1 MIKIRNPVEQLQGRM
16 QSIQNNLKEIR
27 TIMSSWAKA
36 PLFERKD
43 SKKDTV
49 LCLEERNDRKTK
61 RYGELEAAAIKVH
74 QLVDANMQLFGM
86 DESQDDKN
94 WVKYVIFVDT
104 IVYENLLFMIGI
116 R

>member
-1 MIKIRNPVEQLQGRM
+1 
-16 QSIQNNLKEIR
+16 
-27 TIMSSWAKA
+27 MSSWAKA

-61 RYGELEAAAIKVH
+61 RYTELESAATKVH
-74 QLVDANMQLFGM
+74 HLLENNMQLFGM
-86 DESQDDKN
+86 EDRQDDKN
-94 WVKYVIFVDT
+94 WIKYVNYVDN
-104 IVYENLLFMIGI
+104 IVHENLLFMIGI